1 MKPWLYLAVLLTG
14 IAIGVLFCSKCNQP
28 KAPEGI
34 TLDSA
39 HRLQA
44 RIFSDSVK
52 RVKDSII
59 YAQKTHEYDSA
70 RVGWQ
75 QIQDDLEKKLGFQVS
90 QLYFMRRKYDD
101 LKAAQNTTG
110 QLEVCDQVMQK
121 FDSLVAQALYY
132 KNARDS
138 VDATFNGQ
146 RLTDAS
152 EIASLREELRRVD
165 ALLRETLNNLS
176 QEILKNTALTS
187 ALAKTK
193 KGRWFLAALAGVG
206 GGFIGHSLK

>member
-14 IAIGVLFCSKCNQP
+14 VAIGVLFCSKCNQT

-44 RIFSDSVK
+44 RFDSAVEKSKSDSIAHAKYVH
-52 RVKDSII
+52 DN
-59 YAQKTHEYDSA
+59 DSA
-70 RVGWQ
+70 REGFQ
-75 QIQDDLEKKLGFQVS
+75 QIKDDLEKKLGLKVS
-90 QLYFMRRKYDD
+90 EWYFLKRKYDD

-110 QLEVCDQVMQK
+110 QLEVCDEVMQK
-121 FDSLVAQALYY
+121 FDSAVAQALFY
-132 KNARDS
+132 KKTRDS
-138 VDATFNGQ
+138 IEANFNG
-146 RLTDAS
+146 RMLTDGA
-152 EIASLREELRRVD
+152 EIASLREQIRQRD
-165 ALLRETLNNLS
+165 ALLSEAMKNLS

-193 KGRWFLAALAGVG
+193 KGRWFLAALAGIG